1 MAQVL
6 VFSYIDIVALL
17 VGVVLEWVWGV
28 LVEALQYLVFGQ
40 FRASNLPVGQNF
52 IPAESFRP
60 NEDQWLATTT
70 TTTTTSC
77 CSHSLPE
84 DLVIDLILSRLPV
97 KSLLR
102 FKSVCKTW
110 YALPTNP
117 SFIASHLKHSNN
129 CNTLA
134 SWNANIGPI
143 FGLRGFNIF
152 TLRSM
157 LAFQPVNLNFG
168 FQRKPDLVLGPCDG
182 LFCLYWKPDLRDY
195 PQLPTIALWNP
206 ATKAFSILP
215 TSELDHPP
223 YKTVDT
229 CLVGFGFDLATKSTK
244 VVKFVSFDT
253 ATRYGR
259 IINCAEVYDLGSG
272 SWRVLHVD
280 DTALGVFDLDDPTH
294 CMYDNN
300 DGVFHWHAYRS
311 RGRRVVSPPNRL
323 GMSVELLVL
332 SFDMSRELFRVTL
345 MPDKYNLLMRPHHVE
360 FHVECQLSLLRD
372 SLAVNFSVRETVAGH
387 GTVEIWVMKKDL
399 YRGVMGGESFSYSLS
414 HELTVELPCL
424 CLSMGFWNKN
434 DLLLWEVDIR
444 SGKPFLYDVVTKQ
457 ARDLVKASISRKSEI
472 CEAIEEGD
480 YGTQCPLSN
489 HVIDE
494 LIRSQYLLSEAANMH
509 SDGNYAAAASGLQM
523 LELAGYL
530 LSLWLLDVCSAV
542 AVEFSIELF
551 TVGVSAAGKE
561 EELAL
566 CSVVLLFLFAAFEGR
581 ARSASE
587 RFCDSVMFLVEMEWT
602 LNFIWL
608 TLA

>member
-152 TLRSM
+152 TSRSM

-206 ATKAFSILP
+206 ATRAFSILP

-280 DTALGVFDLDDPTH
+280 DTAQGVFDLDDPTH

-311 RGRRVVSPPNRL
+311 RGRRVVSPPNWL

-345 MPDKYNLLMRPHHVE
+345 MPDKYNLLMRPHHAE

-434 DLLLWEVDIR
+434 ELLLWEVDMR

-457 ARDLVKASISRKSEI
+457 ARDLGE
-472 CEAIEEGD
+472 
-480 YGTQCPLSN
+480 
-489 HVIDE
+489 
-494 LIRSQYLLSEAANMH
+494 
-509 SDGNYAAAASGLQM
+509 
-523 LELAGYL
+523 
-530 LSLWLLDVCSAV
+530 
-542 AVEFSIELF
+542 
-551 TVGVSAAGKE
+551 
-561 EELAL
+561 
-566 CSVVLLFLFAAFEGR
+566 
-581 ARSASE
+581 
-587 RFCDSVMFLVEMEWT
+587 
-602 LNFIWL
+602 LNFFMYKESL
-608 TLA
+608 VSVKGGCGNNECVSFL

>member
-1 MAQVL
+1 
-6 VFSYIDIVALL
+6 
-17 VGVVLEWVWGV
+17 
-28 LVEALQYLVFGQ
+28 
-40 FRASNLPVGQNF
+40 
-52 IPAESFRP
+52 
-60 NEDQWLATTT
+60 
-70 TTTTTSC
+70 
-77 CSHSLPE
+77 
-84 DLVIDLILSRLPV
+84 
-97 KSLLR
+97 
-102 FKSVCKTW
+102 
-110 YALPTNP
+110 
-117 SFIASHLKHSNN
+117 
-129 CNTLA
+129 
-134 SWNANIGPI
+134 
-143 FGLRGFNIF
+143 
-152 TLRSM
+152 M

-206 ATKAFSILP
+206 ATRAFSILP

-509 SDGNYAAAASGLQM
+509 SDGNYAAAASGNSGWRRCASPVRQWAATLPSKILMYLCHLQ
-523 LELAGYL
+523 
-530 LSLWLLDVCSAV
+530 SCPR
-542 AVEFSIELF
+542 
-551 TVGVSAAGKE
+551 TCRK
-561 EELAL
+561 
-566 CSVVLLFLFAAFEGR
+566 
-581 ARSASE
+581 
-587 RFCDSVMFLVEMEWT
+587 T
-602 LNFIWL
+602 H
-608 TLA
+608 

>member
-6 VFSYIDIVALL
+6 VFSYTDIVSLL
-17 VGVVLEWVWGV
+17 VGVVLEWVGV
-28 LVEALQYLVFGQ
+28 LVEALQYLVFRQ

-60 NEDQWLATTT
+60 NEDQ
-70 TTTTTSC
+70 C
-77 CSHSLPE
+77 
-84 DLVIDLILSRLPV
+84 
-97 KSLLR
+97 
-102 FKSVCKTW
+102 
-110 YALPTNP
+110 
-117 SFIASHLKHSNN
+117 
-129 CNTLA
+129 
-134 SWNANIGPI
+134 WNANIGPI

-152 TLRSM
+152 TSRSM

-206 ATKAFSILP
+206 ATRAFSILP
-215 TSELDHPP
+215 KSELDHPP

-280 DTALGVFDLDDPTH
+280 DTAQGVFDLDDPTH

-414 HELTVELPCL
+414 HELTVELPRL

-434 DLLLWEVDIR
+434 ELLLWEVDMR
-444 SGKPFLYDVVTKQ
+444 SGKPFLYDVVIKQ
-457 ARDLVKASISRKSEI
+457 ARDLGELNFFMYKESLVSVKGGCGNNEFHGFVELVLLFDMSRELFHVTQMPEKYNAVKAHHRNPLKSMVVAVMFI
-472 CEAIEEGD
+472 I
-480 YGTQCPLSN
+480 Y
-489 HVIDE
+489 
-494 LIRSQYLLSEAANMH
+494 EAANMH
-509 SDGNYAAAASGLQM
+509 SDGNYAAAASGNSGWRRR
-523 LELAGYL
+523 ASP
-530 LSLWLLDVCSAV
+530 LSN
-542 AVEFSIELF
+542 AVEDLDFNKVLDEVMTEMDKLKLE
-551 TVGVSAAGKE
+551 KE
-561 EELAL
+561 EAHLGRVLAETELEKARRQISTLRKEKVMLGHVFPFAL
-566 CSVVLLFLFAAFEGR
+566 LNGLKAKKAVKKVDEVVGMCFRLSVIALQ
-581 ARSASE
+581 
-587 RFCDSVMFLVEMEWT
+587 DEWNEA
-602 LNFIWL
+602 LQ
-608 TLA
+608 